1 MAVKQG
7 RKEVRVDG
15 TLYGYEQSED
25 GFYVG
30 EVKRG
35 DSDYQQIV
43 HPDGFVASFDITH
56 TGSPDVWENLVAEHD
71 LCQTTWKQ
79 PGFDLHERFV
89 WFNDDVVITTT
100 TNPLTGVC
108 PRYEDG
114 DTRYNP
120 SNNVG
125 RCGYIHIVGK
135 EAVVKEI
142 FQYIKN
148 NSNVKDYSLGYFCV

>member
-7 RKEVRVDG
+7 RDTVNVDG
-15 TLYGYEQSED
+15 TQYTYTQSD
-25 GFYVG
+25 KGFYVG
-30 EVKRG
+30 EVSQS
-35 DSDYQQIV
+35 DSEYQQIV
-43 HPDGFVASFDITH
+43 HPEGFVASFDITH
-56 TGSPDVWENLVAEHD
+56 TDSPDVWENLVAEHD

-108 PRYEDG
+108 PRYENNEAF
-114 DTRYNP
+114 YIP
-120 SNNVG
+120 SNNLG

-135 EAVVKEI
+135 TAVVEEI
-142 FQYIKN
+142 FHYIKD
-148 NSNVKDYSLGYFCV
+148 NSNVKDHSLGYFCV